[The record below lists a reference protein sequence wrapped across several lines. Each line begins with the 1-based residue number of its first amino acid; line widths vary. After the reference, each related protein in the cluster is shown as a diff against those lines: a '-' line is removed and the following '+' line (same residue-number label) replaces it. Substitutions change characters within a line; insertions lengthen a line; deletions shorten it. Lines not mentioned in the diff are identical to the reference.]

1 VPPIFGIH
9 GEKDSVVPV
18 EDSDLFYD
26 TLFRYRMECESR
38 HEEQEMEEEKEA
50 VEKEEGDST
59 MGVKRPRLWRRVG
72 DAYVKFPGAHHG
84 FTSWS
89 SVRSLAVGDA
99 SVAFLSCL
107 AEAHTKH

>member
-1 VPPIFGIH
+1 
-9 GEKDSVVPV
+9 VVPV

-26 TLFRYRMECESR
+26 TLFRYRMECERR

-50 VEKEEGDST
+50 VEKEGDSVST
-59 MGVKRPRLWRRVG
+59 SMVKRPRLWRRVG